1 MDGLLRRLVANF
13 FQGLLFITP
22 IAVTVYVVVWFV
34 NMVDDFFDPLI
45 HDYVPFHIPGLG
57 IILAFIML
65 ALIGYVVSNLIS
77 RSALGWFERM
87 MNRAPLIK
95 VIYFSVKD
103 ILNVFFKKE
112 DQLGKPVKVL
122 VQENPKQWR
131 FGFVTGSDLDHLGF
145 DDSMISV
152 YLPFSYGIMGNLLI
166 VEKRHVE
173 MLDEKP
179 SDVMKLIVSG
189 GVTKIEDKNLESS
202 DQTKD

>member
-1 MDGLLRRLVANF
+1 MDKLFRRLLANF
-13 FQGLLFITP
+13 FQGLIFITP
-22 IAVTVYVVVWFV
+22 IAVTVFAVVWFV
-34 NMVDDFFDPLI
+34 NLVDEIFDPLI
-45 HDYVPFHIPGLG
+45 HDHVPFHIPGLG
-57 IILAFIML
+57 IILAFFL
-65 ALIGYVVSNLIS
+65 LSVIGYTVSNFIS

-103 ILNVFFKKE
+103 ILNVFIKKE

-166 VEKRHVE
+166 VEKRHIEV
-173 MLDEKP
+173 LDEKP

-189 GVTKIEDKNLESS
+189 GVTKIDDKKSEAA
-202 DQTKD
+202 DQVKD